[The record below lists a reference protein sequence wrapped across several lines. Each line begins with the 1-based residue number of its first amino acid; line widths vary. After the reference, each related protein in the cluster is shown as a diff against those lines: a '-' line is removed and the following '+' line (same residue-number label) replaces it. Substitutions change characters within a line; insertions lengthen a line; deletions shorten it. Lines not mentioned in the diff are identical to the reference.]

1 MGMAST
7 IFCLRCVD
15 CLWDAALYFRIYLIL
30 VQVHNGHDA
39 CIERA
44 CRPVVDYEG
53 YAAEARER
61 CKHADEQTVLEALN
75 KLSVSPI
82 TRR

>member
-1 MGMAST
+1 MRG
-7 IFCLRCVD
+7 LCVGRRAVFSD
-15 CLWDAALYFRIYLIL
+15 LLL

-53 YAAEARER
+53 YAAEAREH
-61 CKHADEQTVLEALN
+61 CKHADERTVLEALN

>member
-1 MGMAST
+1 MGRRAVFSDLLDT
-7 IFCLRCVD
+7 R
-15 CLWDAALYFRIYLIL
+15 AGT
-30 VQVHNGHDA
+30 H
-39 CIERA
+39 IERA

-61 CKHADEQTVLEALN
+61 CKHADERTVLEALN

>member
-15 CLWDAALYFRIYLIL
+15 CPWDAALYFRIYLIL

-61 CKHADEQTVLEALN
+61 CKHADERTVLEAIN

-82 TRR
+82 THR

>member
-15 CLWDAALYFRIYLIL
+15 CAWDAALYFRIFLIL

-61 CKHADEQTVLEALN
+61 CKHADERTVLEALN